1 MYLGNRARAR
11 YLLVG
16 LPDDPGQGP
25 ELEAH
30 DGQDNASVEGAAGR
44 LHRWESTSG
53 AASLGYAS
61 LSSCS

>member
-1 MYLGNRARAR
+1 MYLGNRVGAR
-11 YLLVG
+11 YVLVG

-44 LHRWESTSG
+44 LPPAGNQEG
-53 AASLGYAS
+53 AR
-61 LSSCS
+61 